1 MSTDSPD
8 AVPADDARQE
18 LEDAVPKAAKTLTDL
33 LDAEDEQIQIRA
45 AEAILDRAGIVKG
58 KRISSSYAARQVGGE
73 EKDEPDFS
81 F

>member
-1 MSTDSPD
+1 M
-8 AVPADDARQE
+8 
-18 LEDAVPKAAKTLTDL
+18 
-33 LDAEDEQIQIRA
+33 RA